1 MKASVSSGAG
11 PWAVK
16 LRGESL
22 LRSRPQSSA
31 NRPTVAFS
39 SLLSMRV

>member
-11 PWAVK
+11 PWVVK

-22 LRSRPQSSA
+22 LGLRSSA

-39 SLLSMRV
+39 SLLSIRV